1 MTSIHDSLFS
11 IHNSQ
16 FFVMKQIFLISFFI
30 FAFCTFNFSQ
40 TGGQA
45 ETWND
50 PVEPFRIAGNIYYV
64 GAYDVTS
71 YLIVTRKG
79 HILIDS
85 GLPETVP
92 QIKANIAKLGF
103 KLEDVKIIL
112 NSHAHYD
119 HAGGIAELKRLTKAT
134 LLTSE
139 KDSVLLARGG
149 LDDPNYGD
157 RFPFEPVRADNILK
171 DGQKVK
177 LGGSALKANFT
188 PGHTPGCTTWTAS
201 VKENNKTLNVIFV
214 CSTSAPGYTL
224 VDNKKYPDIEAD
236 YVRTFAR
243 LKKAKVDVFLA
254 SHGNAF
260 DLADKAEKLRKG
272 GTSNPFIDPE
282 GFKSYVDESEKAFL
296 ERLKTQKAEKK

>member
-1 MTSIHDSLFS
+1 MYRA
-11 IHNSQ
+11 
-16 FFVMKQIFLISFFI
+16 IFLFLFIASFT
-30 FAFCTFNFSQ
+30 TFSFSQ
-40 TGGQA
+40 HKA
-45 ETWND
+45 EEPDWNQS
-50 PVEPFRIAGNIYYV
+50 VEPFRIAGNIYYV

-71 YLIVTRKG
+71 YLIATPKG

-92 QIKANIAKLGF
+92 QIKASIAKLGF

-134 LLTSE
+134 FFTSE
-139 KDSVLLARGG
+139 KDSALLARGG

-157 RFPFEPVRADNILK
+157 RFPFEPVRADKILK

-201 VKENNKTLNVIFV
+201 VKETTKILM
-214 CSTSAPGYTL
+214 
-224 VDNKKYPDIEAD
+224 
-236 YVRTFAR
+236 
-243 LKKAKVDVFLA
+243 
-254 SHGNAF
+254 
-260 DLADKAEKLRKG
+260 
-272 GTSNPFIDPE
+272 
-282 GFKSYVDESEKAFL
+282 
-296 ERLKTQKAEKK
+296 